1 MAVNEA
7 IAIYA
12 GDCKVRFTTQ
22 GNIRLGNITLQRK
35 GGDNGAE
42 SANMLQF
49 KANPMLLF

>member
-1 MAVNEA
+1 M
-7 IAIYA
+7 
-12 GDCKVRFTTQ
+12 KFTEK

-49 KANPMLLF
+49 KANPMMLFDVK